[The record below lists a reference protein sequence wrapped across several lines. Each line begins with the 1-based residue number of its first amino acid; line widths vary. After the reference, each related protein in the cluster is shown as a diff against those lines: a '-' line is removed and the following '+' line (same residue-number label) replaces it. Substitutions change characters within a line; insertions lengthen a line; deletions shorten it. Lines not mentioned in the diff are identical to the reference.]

1 MQKVFYIKNMVC
13 DRCKSKI
20 TQIVH
25 ENHAEIKDLQ
35 LGKIS
40 ILPQPQFDEEKFS
53 NQLTQ
58 EGFELIKN
66 PDLQTVEAIKTHLLK
81 IINTASYPENL
92 SEFLAKKLYKDYS
105 VLSKLFKKN
114 AGETLEKYF
123 IKLKI
128 EKVKELIQMQKFTF
142 SEIAHQL
149 NYNNIS
155 HLSSQFKNTTGM
167 TMSAYQNQRNWD
179 RSSLDKII

>member
-1 MQKVFYIKNMVC
+1 
-13 DRCKSKI
+13 
-20 TQIVH
+20 
-25 ENHAEIKDLQ
+25 
-35 LGKIS
+35 
-40 ILPQPQFDEEKFS
+40 
-53 NQLTQ
+53 
-58 EGFELIKN
+58 N
-66 PDLQTVEAIKTHLLK
+66 PDLQTVESIKTHLLK